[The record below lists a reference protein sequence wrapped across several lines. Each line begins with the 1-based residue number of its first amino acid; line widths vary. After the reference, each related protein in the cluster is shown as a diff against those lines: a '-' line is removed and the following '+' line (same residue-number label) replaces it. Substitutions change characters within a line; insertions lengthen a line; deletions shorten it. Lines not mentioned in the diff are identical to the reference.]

1 MRTVPV
7 HAHAATRRTAWTAV
21 EMPDAAT
28 TQALMMPISITLFF
42 ATFVAWMLLAP
53 FCAFAMDGVLLCAIA
68 GICALC
74 QALIALRVR
83 AVEMPRRLMIGTLL
97 VPPVVLSTLPL
108 AASVALG
115 HTSGTHVVLSL
126 FSALAGGGNAF
137 VALMVSM
144 QVPRGATIRLTD
156 EGFEWR
162 RGIGVPSVPL
172 L

>member
-1 MRTVPV
+1 
-7 HAHAATRRTAWTAV
+7 
-21 EMPDAAT
+21 
-28 TQALMMPISITLFF
+28 
-42 ATFVAWMLLAP
+42 
-53 FCAFAMDGVLLCAIA
+53 
-68 GICALC
+68 
-74 QALIALRVR
+74 
-83 AVEMPRRLMIGTLL
+83 MIGTLL